1 MRRVFTVM
9 WVLSAAQGAVTAGAA
24 LAVGAA
30 AIVGTAPAHAAASA
44 TGAAPALKAGVFD
57 PPAPAPA
64 FVLRGSDGSNDV
76 GPARFKGRVVLMSFG
91 FTHCP
96 AVCPTTLATLA
107 HARKE
112 LGGAAA
118 DVQVLFV
125 TVDPERD
132 DAARLK
138 AYVAAF
144 DSSFVGATGRPDAL
158 AAVRKQYGVTAN
170 KVAMGE
176 TYAVD
181 HTSSV
186 YVIDRQ
192 GRLRAMMPYGR
203 SAKDYV
209 HDLRVLL
216 AQ

>member
-1 MRRVFTVM
+1 MFTV
-9 WVLSAAQGAVTAGAA
+9 LSIL
-24 LAVGAA
+24 LAVLA
-30 AIVGTAPAHAAASA
+30 TTESHAAAS
-44 TGAAPALKAGVFD
+44 TTSTSGTSGTAPVLKAGVFN
-57 PPAPAPA
+57 PPAPAPGFA
-64 FVLRGSDGSNDV
+64 LRGSDGSADV
-76 GPARFKGRVVLMSFG
+76 GPARFKGKVLLMSFG
-91 FTHCP
+91 FTQCP

-107 HARKE
+107 QARKD
-112 LGGAAA
+112 LGAAA
-118 DVQVLFV
+118 AGVQVLFV

-138 AYVAAF
+138 AYLAAF
-144 DSSFVGATGRPDAL
+144 DDSFVGATGGADAL
-158 AAVRKQYGVTAN
+158 AAVRRHYGVTAS
-170 KVAMGE
+170 KMAMGQG
-176 TYAVD
+176 YGVD